1 MAVLKKIKENFG
13 DASKGAVAG
22 AMMLGAVAMPFAS
35 ASAADGKVQYKD
47 IRAKSEGYVRMAGHA
62 ASGKNRIALM
72 VKGGE
77 KPLLKAI
84 YSYAKDIENK
94 TGRDVWFLH
103 TIDDKPDDGKT
114 EVDIYVS
121 GRRTGTLGISG
132 AEKYLGDAL
141 SSYVEDGINQT
152 GKTASLEDQKKPAPA
167 AALTTPTNDNS

>member
-1 MAVLKKIKENFG
+1 
-13 DASKGAVAG
+13 
-22 AMMLGAVAMPFAS
+22 MMLGTVAMPFAS

-47 IRAKSEGYVRMAGHA
+47 IRAKSAGYVEAAGHV

-72 VKGGE
+72 VKGGD

-103 TIDDKPDDGKT
+103 TIDDKPDDEKT

-121 GRRTGTLGISG
+121 GRRAGTLGIS
-132 AEKYLGDAL
+132 EFDKHLGDAL
-141 SSYVEDGINQT
+141 ASIVEVGIEQT
-152 GKTASLEDQKKPAPA
+152 GKTEKKKK
-167 AALTTPTNDNS
+167 

>member
-13 DASKGAVAG
+13 DVSKGAVAG

-47 IRAKSEGYVRMAGHA
+47 IRAKSAGYVEAAGHV

-84 YSYAKDIENK
+84 YSYAKDIENS

-103 TIDDKPDDGKT
+103 TVDDKPNDGVT

-121 GRRTGTLGISG
+121 GRRISTLGI
-132 AEKYLGDAL
+132 EKISEHTGDAL
-141 SSYVEDGINQT
+141 ASVVEVGIEQT
-152 GKTASLEDQKKPAPA
+152 GKTASLEGKKKPA